1 MYSVVLSVALL
12 QQLSAPPPTFRPAPG
27 TPAPVSEDTARSP
40 SIYVRPLASL
50 LVPGTGQLMAGQD
63 RGAVYLAAEIYLL
76 SRYLQLDHQATSDA
90 QRYQDLAFDVARR
103 TFQPMGKDT
112 VFEYYE
118 QMGRFVESGAYDL
131 DGPGGAFRPETDT
144 KTYNGAVWLLARR
157 TFWADPN
164 VEPDP
169 ASWQYAQALAFYR
182 ARAVTPGFQWSW
194 REHSL
199 EHQVFGDYMHSSDD
213 AFRKAQSQIGL
224 LLANHLVSAIDALI
238 SARMTAAAG
247 RTAEMRT
254 LIGVHGRSQVRFSV
268 SF

>member
-1 MYSVVLSVALL
+1 MYPVVLCVALL
-12 QQLSAPPPTFRPAPG
+12 QQLGAPAPTFTAYKPIR
-27 TPAPVSEDTARSP
+27 EDTARSP

-63 RGAVYLAAEIYLL
+63 RGAVYLAAEVYLL
-76 SRYLQLDHQATSDA
+76 SRYLQLDHQATQEA
-90 QRYQDLAFDVARR
+90 TRYQDLGFDVARR
-103 TFQPMGKDT
+103 TFQPVGKDT

-118 QMGRFVESGAYDL
+118 QMGRFVESGVYDV
-131 DGPGGAFRPETDT
+131 DGPGGAFVPERDA
-144 KTYNGAVWLLARR
+144 KTYNGSVWLLARR

-164 VEPDP
+164 VPPDP

-182 ARAVTPGFQWSW
+182 ARAVTPNFQWSW

-199 EHQVFGDYMHSSDD
+199 EHQVFGEYMHTSDD

-238 SARMTAAAG
+238 SARMSAAAG
-247 RTAEMRT
+247 RNAEMRT
-254 LIGVHGRSQVRFSV
+254 SVGIGGRTQVRFSV
-268 SF
+268 AF